1 MADEELSVIPGAA
14 AAGPAVALGV
24 DGNDQLTPRQEP
36 IMGDDEAADAG
47 AAAAFDLGTGPA
59 GGPVAAERPA
69 SPNDRLADGLAA
81 HLPPS
86 ERDALQDRVQ
96 RERIADERRQERQG
110 RQMQKSVHQFYVS
123 AFFSTL
129 FLVMLLLKLGS
140 VEADGDGGSF
150 RGDEKMSWYL
160 VFVPLTFE
168 RVVLGV
174 LVGLE
179 TRQAQRQWLLL
190 QFDETELRFQALFV
204 LVNKI
209 HDVLWHAAM
218 LLSTILL
225 PCRLAALDGAAGGV
239 RFSIMACFAPVWL
252 YAIGSLMWG
261 WCYRALYPSQAA
273 TAVCRGWWFSTGVRV
288 LPVLLVVTKV
298 EGAEYTWQEAFAP
311 LILRSAAQNTVMRSI
326 PHHQLFKEC
335 HRNPVS

>member
-1 MADEELSVIPGAA
+1 MRPTRLVRPTCL
-14 AAGPAVALGV
+14 PHLT
-24 DGNDQLTPRQEP
+24 LTPP
-36 IMGDDEAADAG
+36 HI
-47 AAAAFDLGTGPA
+47 
-59 GGPVAAERPA
+59 
-69 SPNDRLADGLAA
+69 
-81 HLPPS
+81 H
-86 ERDALQDRVQ
+86 
-96 RERIADERRQERQG
+96 
-110 RQMQKSVHQFYVS
+110 
-123 AFFSTL
+123 
-129 FLVMLLLKLGS
+129 
-140 VEADGDGGSF
+140 
-150 RGDEKMSWYL
+150 
-160 VFVPLTFE
+160 
-168 RVVLGV
+168 
-174 LVGLE
+174 
-179 TRQAQRQWLLL
+179 QAQRQWLLL

-204 LVNKI
+204 LMNKI

>member
-1 MADEELSVIPGAA
+1 M
-14 AAGPAVALGV
+14 
-24 DGNDQLTPRQEP
+24 
-36 IMGDDEAADAG
+36 
-47 AAAAFDLGTGPA
+47 
-59 GGPVAAERPA
+59 
-69 SPNDRLADGLAA
+69 
-81 HLPPS
+81 
-86 ERDALQDRVQ
+86 
-96 RERIADERRQERQG
+96 
-110 RQMQKSVHQFYVS
+110 
-123 AFFSTL
+123 
-129 FLVMLLLKLGS
+129 
-140 VEADGDGGSF
+140 
-150 RGDEKMSWYL
+150 
-160 VFVPLTFE
+160 
-168 RVVLGV
+168 
-174 LVGLE
+174 
-179 TRQAQRQWLLL
+179 
-190 QFDETELRFQALFV
+190 
-204 LVNKI
+204 NKI